1 LNNIENVYTGRLSG
15 KETLEAFKGVRIFR
29 RLKDIDLEQ
38 FEIDSI
44 FLDPPREGLDSFT
57 LENIIEIKNIIYI
70 SCGFDSFKRDIQ
82 ALKATHDILKLAMFD
97 QFPYTEHIE
106 SGAIL
111 RKKY

>member
-1 LNNIENVYTGRLSG
+1 MLAGRGSEVVVKLAAAG
-15 KETLEAFKGVRIFR
+15 FKIRG
-29 RLKDIDLEQ
+29 
-38 FEIDSI
+38 
-44 FLDPPREGLDSFT
+44 P
-57 LENIIEIKNIIYI
+57 
-70 SCGFDSFKRDIQ
+70 FKRDIQ